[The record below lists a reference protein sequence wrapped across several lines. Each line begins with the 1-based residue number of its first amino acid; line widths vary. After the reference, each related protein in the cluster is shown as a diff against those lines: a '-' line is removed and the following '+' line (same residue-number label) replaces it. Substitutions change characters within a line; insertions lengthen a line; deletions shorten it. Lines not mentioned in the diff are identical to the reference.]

1 MMLAHICRLRLA
13 IRGLSGLVTFLVKT
27 VDAWKSRPLMRSQY
41 KSLWINKIN
50 SFDGRG
56 GGAAVETARTGAV
69 VQPKLPRIIP
79 SRRLRKISASKPN

>member
-56 GGAAVETARTGAV
+56 GSGDSPNGCGSTAEVT
-69 VQPKLPRIIP
+69 KNN
-79 SRRLRKISASKPN
+79 SKPQIA